1 MLEKKYDNQFDRRFL
16 DYGIEGSIF
25 RFLLVLF
32 PSIRGTVLIH

>member
-16 DYGIEGSIF
+16 DYDIEGSIF